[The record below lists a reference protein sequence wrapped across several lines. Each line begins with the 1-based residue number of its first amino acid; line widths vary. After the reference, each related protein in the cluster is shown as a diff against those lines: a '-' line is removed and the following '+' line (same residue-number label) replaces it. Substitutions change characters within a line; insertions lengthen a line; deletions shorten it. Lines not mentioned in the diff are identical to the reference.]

1 MYPVISK
8 DEASTIFD
16 DLFPGILL
24 IVAILITI
32 TAVNLKKINQ
42 KIVVHE
48 PVVSSLP
55 AMKAQFV
62 IPEKKPVPVPVP
74 KIEQVKK
81 EVRQVVEKKEVYDLT
96 EKPLLA
102 QKVDDIQENKQIQP
116 DAKPVRKVYGLKK
129 VYSQGFGAGGNLSD
143 AVIGKIGNTINT
155 VVDTFTATQEELKGQ
170 VVSTTTVTQA
180 PRFKKVSKPEYT
192 KEMIENRIE
201 GVVKL
206 KVLVDIDGKVKK
218 ATVISDIGFN
228 SAQQA
233 LESTKEMEFIP
244 AMRGEDAVA
253 VWIIIPI
260 KFVMLS

>member
-1 MYPVISK
+1 MYPVISS
-8 DEASTIFD
+8 DESRTVFD
-16 DLFPGILL
+16 NLFLGILSLVAFL
-24 IVAILITI
+24 IVA
-32 TAVNLKKINQ
+32 TALYLKKVSNLHIEQ
-42 KIVVHE
+42 KT
-48 PVVSSLP
+48 VVSSIP
-55 AMKAQFV
+55 AIKAQFV
-62 IPEKKPVPVPVP
+62 IPEKKPISVPAP
-74 KIEQVKK
+74 KIEPVKK
-81 EVRQVVEKKEVYDLT
+81 EVKTVVEKKEVVDLT

-102 QKVDDIQENKQIQP
+102 QKVDDIQEQKQP
-116 DAKPVRKVYGLKK
+116 DTKPVRKVYGLKK

-155 VVDTFTATQEELKGQ
+155 EVDTFTATQEELKGQ

-180 PRFKKVSKPEYT
+180 PKFKKVAKPEYT
-192 KEMIENRIE
+192 KEMIENKIE

-218 ATVISDIGFN
+218 ATVISDIGYN

-244 AMRGEDAVA
+244 AMRGEEAVA

-260 KFVMLS
+260 RFVMLS

>member
-1 MYPVISK
+1 MYPVTTK
-8 DEASTIFD
+8 DESSTIFD

-24 IVAILITI
+24 IVAIVITI
-32 TAVNLKKINQ
+32 TALNLKRVNRQIIEQ
-42 KIVVHE
+42 Q
-48 PVVSSLP
+48 PVVASIP

-62 IPEKKPVPVPVP
+62 IPEKKPVPVPAP
-74 KIEQVKK
+74 KIEPVKK
-81 EVRQVVEKKEVYDLT
+81 ETKTVLEKKEVIDLT

-102 QKVDDIQENKQIQP
+102 QKVDDIQEQKQP
-116 DAKPVRKVYGLKK
+116 DTKPVRKVYGLKK
-129 VYSQGFGAGGNLSD
+129 VYSQGFGAGGNLSN

-180 PRFKKVSKPEYT
+180 PRFKRITKPEYT
-192 KEMIENRIE
+192 KEMIENKVE